1 MKNITNYYVE
11 DKSKLIS
18 NKDAYIVGKKFRIT
32 VLSHRLVRIEYSEK
46 GLFEDR
52 PTSLII
58 NRSFPKIDY
67 FITESDSMIEINTG
81 VFTLTYVKDSPIK
94 SGILSSNIKAVIN
107 GTKKEWQIN
116 NPEVRN
122 LRGINY
128 SIDSV
133 KDKIV
138 LDKGLYS
145 LDGFCLL
152 DDSRSLVLDENDMFI
167 ERDKDIK
174 DLYLFMYDNDFE
186 GCLSDYFTLTGYP
199 SMIPRYAL
207 GAWWYKNNNYKEEEI
222 KELVDRFNHD
232 NIPISIFLLGDY
244 WHDQNNGY
252 TPSINLKNI
261 SNYLNSNNIKLGVTI
276 NPKYEIKEGSN
287 DYQLIS
293 NYIKTNKLGVDDLR
307 FTPGNNI
314 ITSSI
319 GDFMGPKI
327 DVYWLNNNDY
337 KALIL
342 CSDGVSDVLSS
353 REIRD
358 TVINNK
364 DNIANKMVGLVR
376 SKTGYNYLDVQRC
389 RELFANVDQNYVK
402 DDDAS
407 VVVFKK

>member
-1 MKNITNYYVE
+1 MRLIVRPYIDENGVLRIASFEVNNLKVPVEISKRSFNSMDEVENILKLMKKETKSNHNYGSYKIERNGVKNLVFKPSAYDKLRNGFILEKCSIKSTKHSKNEDATTILKKGNNYLLMVCDGVGGVRGGEIASNMVVDNMSKFFLTYDFSKVDNTNNVVNDFAYKIKE
-11 DKSKLIS
+11 IS
-18 NKDAYIVGKKFRIT
+18 NELASLFRDNPLTTLNMAIV
-32 VLSHRLVRIEYSEK
+32 LENE
-46 GLFEDR
+46 
-52 PTSLII
+52 
-58 NRSFPKIDY
+58 
-67 FITESDSMIEINTG
+67 IEIFNVG
-81 VFTLTYVKDSPIK
+81 
-94 SGILSSNIKAVIN
+94 
-107 GTKKEWQIN
+107 
-116 NPEVRN
+116 
-122 LRGINY
+122 
-128 SIDSV
+128 
-133 KDKIV
+133 
-138 LDKGLYS
+138 
-145 LDGFCLL
+145 
-152 DDSRSLVLDENDMFI
+152 DSRCYAIGND
-167 ERDKDIK
+167 
-174 DLYLFMYDNDFE
+174 
-186 GCLSDYFTLTGYP
+186 
-199 SMIPRYAL
+199 
-207 GAWWYKNNNYKEEEI
+207 
-222 KELVDRFNHD
+222 
-232 NIPISIFLLGDY
+232 
-244 WHDQNNGY
+244 
-252 TPSINLKNI
+252 
-261 SNYLNSNNIKLGVTI
+261 NNIKLVTSDHSFVW
-276 NPKYEIKEGSN
+276 N
-287 DYQLIS
+287 

>member
-1 MKNITNYYVE
+1 MRLIVRPYIDENGVLKIASFEVNNLKVPVEISKRSFNSMDEVENILKLMKKETKSNHNYGSYKIERNGVKNLVFKPSAYDKLRNGFILEKCSIKSTKHSKNEDATTILKKGNNYLLMVCDGVGGVRGGEIASNMVVDNMSKFFLTYDFSKVDNTNNVVNDFAYKIKE
-11 DKSKLIS
+11 IS
-18 NKDAYIVGKKFRIT
+18 NELASLFRDNPLT
-32 VLSHRLVRIEYSEK
+32 
-46 GLFEDR
+46 
-52 PTSLII
+52 
-58 NRSFPKIDY
+58 
-67 FITESDSMIEINTG
+67 
-81 VFTLTYVKDSPIK
+81 TL
-94 SGILSSNIKAVIN
+94 NMA
-107 GTKKEWQIN
+107 
-116 NPEVRN
+116 
-122 LRGINY
+122 
-128 SIDSV
+128 
-133 KDKIV
+133 IV
-138 LDKGLYS
+138 LENETEIFNVG
-145 LDGFCLL
+145 
-152 DDSRSLVLDENDMFI
+152 DSRCYAIGND
-167 ERDKDIK
+167 
-174 DLYLFMYDNDFE
+174 
-186 GCLSDYFTLTGYP
+186 
-199 SMIPRYAL
+199 
-207 GAWWYKNNNYKEEEI
+207 
-222 KELVDRFNHD
+222 
-232 NIPISIFLLGDY
+232 
-244 WHDQNNGY
+244 
-252 TPSINLKNI
+252 
-261 SNYLNSNNIKLGVTI
+261 NNIKLVTSDHSFVW
-276 NPKYEIKEGSN
+276 N
-287 DYQLIS
+287 

>member
-1 MKNITNYYVE
+1 MRLIVRPYIDENGVLKIASFEVNNLKVPVEISKRSFNSMDEVENILKLMKKETKSNHNYGSYKIERNGVKNLVFKPSAYDKLRNGFILEKCSIKSTKHSKNEDAITILKKGNNYLLMVCDGVGGVRGGE
-11 DKSKLIS
+11 IASNMVVDNMSKFFLTYDFSKVDNTNDVVNDFAYKIKEIS
-18 NKDAYIVGKKFRIT
+18 NELASLFRDNPLT
-32 VLSHRLVRIEYSEK
+32 
-46 GLFEDR
+46 
-52 PTSLII
+52 
-58 NRSFPKIDY
+58 
-67 FITESDSMIEINTG
+67 
-81 VFTLTYVKDSPIK
+81 TL
-94 SGILSSNIKAVIN
+94 NMA
-107 GTKKEWQIN
+107 
-116 NPEVRN
+116 
-122 LRGINY
+122 
-128 SIDSV
+128 
-133 KDKIV
+133 IV
-138 LDKGLYS
+138 LENETEIFNVG
-145 LDGFCLL
+145 
-152 DDSRSLVLDENDMFI
+152 DSRCYAIGND
-167 ERDKDIK
+167 
-174 DLYLFMYDNDFE
+174 
-186 GCLSDYFTLTGYP
+186 
-199 SMIPRYAL
+199 
-207 GAWWYKNNNYKEEEI
+207 
-222 KELVDRFNHD
+222 
-232 NIPISIFLLGDY
+232 
-244 WHDQNNGY
+244 
-252 TPSINLKNI
+252 
-261 SNYLNSNNIKLGVTI
+261 NNIKLVTSDHSFVW
-276 NPKYEIKEGSN
+276 N
-287 DYQLIS
+287 

>member
-1 MKNITNYYVE
+1 MRLIVRPYIDENGVLKIASFEVNNLKVPVEISKRSFNSMDEVENILKLMKKETKSNHNYGSYKIERNGVKNLVFKTSAYDKLRNGFILEKCSIKSTKHSKNEDATTILKKGNNYLLMVCDGVGGVRGGEIASNMVVDNMSKFFLTYDFSKVDNTNDVVNDFAYKIKE
-11 DKSKLIS
+11 IS
-18 NKDAYIVGKKFRIT
+18 NELASLFRDNPLT
-32 VLSHRLVRIEYSEK
+32 
-46 GLFEDR
+46 
-52 PTSLII
+52 
-58 NRSFPKIDY
+58 
-67 FITESDSMIEINTG
+67 
-81 VFTLTYVKDSPIK
+81 TL
-94 SGILSSNIKAVIN
+94 NMA
-107 GTKKEWQIN
+107 
-116 NPEVRN
+116 
-122 LRGINY
+122 
-128 SIDSV
+128 
-133 KDKIV
+133 IV
-138 LDKGLYS
+138 LENETEIFNVG
-145 LDGFCLL
+145 
-152 DDSRSLVLDENDMFI
+152 DSRCYAIGND
-167 ERDKDIK
+167 
-174 DLYLFMYDNDFE
+174 
-186 GCLSDYFTLTGYP
+186 
-199 SMIPRYAL
+199 
-207 GAWWYKNNNYKEEEI
+207 
-222 KELVDRFNHD
+222 
-232 NIPISIFLLGDY
+232 
-244 WHDQNNGY
+244 
-252 TPSINLKNI
+252 
-261 SNYLNSNNIKLGVTI
+261 NNIKLVTSDHSFVW
-276 NPKYEIKEGSN
+276 N
-287 DYQLIS
+287 

>member
-1 MKNITNYYVE
+1 MRLIVRPYIDENEVLRIASFEVNNLKVPVEISKRSFNSMDEVENILKLMKKETKSNHNYGSYKIERNGVKNLVFKPSAYDKLRNGFILEKCSIKSTKHSKNEDATTILKKGNNYLLMVCDGVGGVRGGEIASNMVVDNMSKFFLTYDFSKVDNTNNVVNDFAYKIKE
-11 DKSKLIS
+11 IS
-18 NKDAYIVGKKFRIT
+18 NELASLFRDNPLT
-32 VLSHRLVRIEYSEK
+32 
-46 GLFEDR
+46 
-52 PTSLII
+52 
-58 NRSFPKIDY
+58 
-67 FITESDSMIEINTG
+67 
-81 VFTLTYVKDSPIK
+81 TL
-94 SGILSSNIKAVIN
+94 NMA
-107 GTKKEWQIN
+107 
-116 NPEVRN
+116 
-122 LRGINY
+122 
-128 SIDSV
+128 
-133 KDKIV
+133 IV
-138 LDKGLYS
+138 LENETEIFNVG
-145 LDGFCLL
+145 
-152 DDSRSLVLDENDMFI
+152 DSRCYAIGND
-167 ERDKDIK
+167 
-174 DLYLFMYDNDFE
+174 
-186 GCLSDYFTLTGYP
+186 
-199 SMIPRYAL
+199 
-207 GAWWYKNNNYKEEEI
+207 
-222 KELVDRFNHD
+222 
-232 NIPISIFLLGDY
+232 
-244 WHDQNNGY
+244 
-252 TPSINLKNI
+252 
-261 SNYLNSNNIKLGVTI
+261 NNIKLVTSDHSFVW
-276 NPKYEIKEGSN
+276 N
-287 DYQLIS
+287 

>member
-1 MKNITNYYVE
+1 MRLIVRPYIDENGVLRIASFEVNNIKVPVEISKRSFNSMDEVENILKLMKKETKSNHNYGSYKIERNGVKNLVFKPSAYDKLRNGFILEKCSIKSTKHSKNEDATTILKKGNNYLLMVCDGVGGVRGGEIASNMVVDNMSKFFLTYDFSKVDNTNNVVNDFAYKIKE
-11 DKSKLIS
+11 IS
-18 NKDAYIVGKKFRIT
+18 NELASLFRDNPLT
-32 VLSHRLVRIEYSEK
+32 
-46 GLFEDR
+46 
-52 PTSLII
+52 
-58 NRSFPKIDY
+58 
-67 FITESDSMIEINTG
+67 
-81 VFTLTYVKDSPIK
+81 TL
-94 SGILSSNIKAVIN
+94 NMA
-107 GTKKEWQIN
+107 
-116 NPEVRN
+116 
-122 LRGINY
+122 
-128 SIDSV
+128 
-133 KDKIV
+133 IV
-138 LDKGLYS
+138 LENETEIFNVG
-145 LDGFCLL
+145 
-152 DDSRSLVLDENDMFI
+152 DSRCYAIGND
-167 ERDKDIK
+167 
-174 DLYLFMYDNDFE
+174 
-186 GCLSDYFTLTGYP
+186 
-199 SMIPRYAL
+199 
-207 GAWWYKNNNYKEEEI
+207 
-222 KELVDRFNHD
+222 
-232 NIPISIFLLGDY
+232 
-244 WHDQNNGY
+244 
-252 TPSINLKNI
+252 
-261 SNYLNSNNIKLGVTI
+261 NNIKLVTSDHSFVW
-276 NPKYEIKEGSN
+276 N
-287 DYQLIS
+287 

>member
-1 MKNITNYYVE
+1 MRLIVRPYIDENGVLRIASFEVNNLKVPVEISKRSFNSMDEVENILKLMKKETKSNHNYGSYKIERNGIKNLVFKPSAYDKLRNGFILEKCSIKSTKHSKNEDATTILKKGNNYLLMVCDGVGGVRGGEIASNMVVDNMSKFFLTYDFSKVDNTNNVVNDFAYKIKE
-11 DKSKLIS
+11 IS
-18 NKDAYIVGKKFRIT
+18 NELASLFRDNPLT
-32 VLSHRLVRIEYSEK
+32 
-46 GLFEDR
+46 
-52 PTSLII
+52 
-58 NRSFPKIDY
+58 
-67 FITESDSMIEINTG
+67 
-81 VFTLTYVKDSPIK
+81 TL
-94 SGILSSNIKAVIN
+94 NMA
-107 GTKKEWQIN
+107 
-116 NPEVRN
+116 
-122 LRGINY
+122 
-128 SIDSV
+128 
-133 KDKIV
+133 IV
-138 LDKGLYS
+138 LENETEIFNVG
-145 LDGFCLL
+145 
-152 DDSRSLVLDENDMFI
+152 DSRCYAIGND
-167 ERDKDIK
+167 
-174 DLYLFMYDNDFE
+174 
-186 GCLSDYFTLTGYP
+186 
-199 SMIPRYAL
+199 
-207 GAWWYKNNNYKEEEI
+207 
-222 KELVDRFNHD
+222 
-232 NIPISIFLLGDY
+232 
-244 WHDQNNGY
+244 
-252 TPSINLKNI
+252 
-261 SNYLNSNNIKLGVTI
+261 NNIKLVTSDHSFVW
-276 NPKYEIKEGSN
+276 N
-287 DYQLIS
+287 

>member
-1 MKNITNYYVE
+1 MRLIVRPYIDENGVLRIASFEVNNLKVPVEISKRSFNSMDEVENILKLMKKETKSNHNYGSYKIERNGVKNLVFKPSAYDKLRNGFILEKCSIKSTKHSKNEDATTILKKGNNYLLMVCDGVGGVRGGEIASNMVVDNMSKFFFTYDFSKVDNTNNVVNDFAYKIKE
-11 DKSKLIS
+11 IS
-18 NKDAYIVGKKFRIT
+18 NELASLFRDNPLT
-32 VLSHRLVRIEYSEK
+32 
-46 GLFEDR
+46 
-52 PTSLII
+52 
-58 NRSFPKIDY
+58 
-67 FITESDSMIEINTG
+67 
-81 VFTLTYVKDSPIK
+81 TL
-94 SGILSSNIKAVIN
+94 NMA
-107 GTKKEWQIN
+107 
-116 NPEVRN
+116 
-122 LRGINY
+122 
-128 SIDSV
+128 
-133 KDKIV
+133 IV
-138 LDKGLYS
+138 LENETEIFNVG
-145 LDGFCLL
+145 
-152 DDSRSLVLDENDMFI
+152 DSRCYAIGND
-167 ERDKDIK
+167 
-174 DLYLFMYDNDFE
+174 
-186 GCLSDYFTLTGYP
+186 
-199 SMIPRYAL
+199 
-207 GAWWYKNNNYKEEEI
+207 
-222 KELVDRFNHD
+222 
-232 NIPISIFLLGDY
+232 
-244 WHDQNNGY
+244 
-252 TPSINLKNI
+252 
-261 SNYLNSNNIKLGVTI
+261 NNIKLVTSDHSFVW
-276 NPKYEIKEGSN
+276 N
-287 DYQLIS
+287 

>member
-1 MKNITNYYVE
+1 MRLIVRPYIDENGVLKIASFEVNNLKVPVEISKRSFNSMDEVENILKLMKKETKSNHNYGSYKIERNGVKNLVFKPSAYDKLRNGFILEKCSIKSTKHSKNEDATTILKKGNNYLLMVCDGVGGVRGGEIASNMVVDNMSKFFLTYDFSKVDNTNDVVNDFAYKIKE
-11 DKSKLIS
+11 IS
-18 NKDAYIVGKKFRIT
+18 NELASLFRDNPLT
-32 VLSHRLVRIEYSEK
+32 
-46 GLFEDR
+46 
-52 PTSLII
+52 
-58 NRSFPKIDY
+58 
-67 FITESDSMIEINTG
+67 
-81 VFTLTYVKDSPIK
+81 TL
-94 SGILSSNIKAVIN
+94 NMA
-107 GTKKEWQIN
+107 
-116 NPEVRN
+116 
-122 LRGINY
+122 
-128 SIDSV
+128 
-133 KDKIV
+133 IV
-138 LDKGLYS
+138 LENETEIFNVG
-145 LDGFCLL
+145 
-152 DDSRSLVLDENDMFI
+152 DSRCYAIGND
-167 ERDKDIK
+167 D
-174 DLYLFMYDNDFE
+174 
-186 GCLSDYFTLTGYP
+186 
-199 SMIPRYAL
+199 
-207 GAWWYKNNNYKEEEI
+207 
-222 KELVDRFNHD
+222 
-232 NIPISIFLLGDY
+232 
-244 WHDQNNGY
+244 
-252 TPSINLKNI
+252 
-261 SNYLNSNNIKLGVTI
+261 NIKLVTSDHSFVW
-276 NPKYEIKEGSN
+276 N
-287 DYQLIS
+287 

>member
-1 MKNITNYYVE
+1 MRLIVRPYIDENGVLKIASFEVNNLKVPVEISKRSFNSMDEVENILKLMKKETKSNHNYGSDKIERNGVKNLVFKPSAYDKLRNGFILEKCSIKSTKHSKNEDATTILKKGNNYLLMVCDGVGGVRGGEIASNMVVDNMSKFFLTYDFSKVDNTNDVVNDFAYKIKE
-11 DKSKLIS
+11 IS
-18 NKDAYIVGKKFRIT
+18 NELASLFRDNPLT
-32 VLSHRLVRIEYSEK
+32 
-46 GLFEDR
+46 
-52 PTSLII
+52 
-58 NRSFPKIDY
+58 
-67 FITESDSMIEINTG
+67 
-81 VFTLTYVKDSPIK
+81 TL
-94 SGILSSNIKAVIN
+94 NMA
-107 GTKKEWQIN
+107 
-116 NPEVRN
+116 
-122 LRGINY
+122 
-128 SIDSV
+128 
-133 KDKIV
+133 IV
-138 LDKGLYS
+138 LENETEIFNVG
-145 LDGFCLL
+145 
-152 DDSRSLVLDENDMFI
+152 DSRCYAIGND
-167 ERDKDIK
+167 
-174 DLYLFMYDNDFE
+174 
-186 GCLSDYFTLTGYP
+186 
-199 SMIPRYAL
+199 
-207 GAWWYKNNNYKEEEI
+207 
-222 KELVDRFNHD
+222 
-232 NIPISIFLLGDY
+232 
-244 WHDQNNGY
+244 
-252 TPSINLKNI
+252 
-261 SNYLNSNNIKLGVTI
+261 NNIKLVTSDHSFVW
-276 NPKYEIKEGSN
+276 N
-287 DYQLIS
+287 